1 MAVEIMFIGTTQCL
15 LTVYLRNNPI
25 LKWHIGVFLDLTA
38 SRRSSIVCV
47 MSALPLLFLIFFLY
61 LQVCEGV

>member
-15 LTVYLRNNPI
+15 LTIYLRNNPI

-38 SRRSSIVCV
+38 SRRSSV
-47 MSALPLLFLIFFLY
+47 SRQLDALPHLRNNTR
-61 LQVCEGV
+61 